1 MKRLFTSLIIFPT
14 LLLTAQDDCI
24 DPSLIDPDAICF
36 DIFQPVCGC
45 DGMTYSNECYAVN
58 FGGVTSWTDGEC
70 PTVSPGDCPELNP
83 ELDFG
88 MCAAVIGV
96 ALINNECIAISGCG
110 TIASDG
116 VNYSEFFYD
125 DLADCQACLQS
136 DCINPDQIDP
146 EAVCIE
152 IYDPVCGCDDVTYDN
167 ECYAFFYGGVTSW
180 TEGECPGEPAEPAE
194 PCTDLEGL
202 DFGLCD
208 MFLGHAVVSGMCQPV
223 SGCGWELDNVDYSAA
238 FYDTT
243 EECEACLVVD
253 CINPDQ
259 IDPDMMCL
267 DIWDPVCGCDGE
279 TYSNDCYA
287 FYFGGVTSWTPGECL
302 PTSIEEVNKN
312 QILVEPRPNF
322 SLRLYNQQLIE
333 RFDVFDLTGK
343 HILSRE
349 SLAPGEYFFQLPVS
363 YAGMYIV
370 RAQSQNEVISQKV
383 LLH

>member
-1 MKRLFTSLIIFPT
+1 MS
-14 LLLTAQDDCI
+14 
-24 DPSLIDPDAICF
+24 
-36 DIFQPVCGC
+36 
-45 DGMTYSNECYAVN
+45 
-58 FGGVTSWTDGEC
+58 
-70 PTVSPGDCPELNP
+70 
-83 ELDFG
+83 
-88 MCAAVIGV
+88 
-96 ALINNECIAISGCG
+96 ISGC
-110 TIASDG
+110 DM
-116 VNYSEFFYD
+116 V
-125 DLADCQACLQS
+125 AD
-136 DCINPDQIDP
+136 N
-146 EAVCIE
+146 
-152 IYDPVCGCDDVTYDN
+152 G
-167 ECYAFFYGGVTSW
+167 
-180 TEGECPGEPAEPAE
+180 
-194 PCTDLEGL
+194 
-202 DFGLCD
+202 
-208 MFLGHAVVSGMCQPV
+208 
-223 SGCGWELDNVDYSAA
+223 VDYSAY
-238 FYDTT
+238 FFDTFA
-243 EECEACLVVD
+243 ECDESCFAVD

-363 YAGMYIV
+363 YAGLYIV